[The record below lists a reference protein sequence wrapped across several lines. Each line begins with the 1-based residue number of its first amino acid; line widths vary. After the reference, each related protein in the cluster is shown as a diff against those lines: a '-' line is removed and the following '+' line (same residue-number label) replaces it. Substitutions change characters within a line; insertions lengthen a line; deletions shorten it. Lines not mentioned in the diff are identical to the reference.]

1 MKLGRTEIE
10 DGGYHLYA
18 GIEKTETEKDI
29 GVVIDDKL
37 KFSDH
42 LTEKLNKANKIVGL
56 IRRSF
61 VHLEPEV
68 FKPLFTALVRPHLEY
83 ANQIFCEYFSEVGC
97 SPKED
102 IALSVVDQL
111 RQTGDPSPPLPAAV
125 LPPIGGPL
133 VAGKANAA
141 LIPGGTR
148 ATSIP
153 FQHIMMNNTWLCIKN
168 KVVQCVSQLVRFNAI
183 NFNKSGWQTI
193 IKVFHL
199 TATNHQKYLVI
210 PAFDSAK
217 ANIGNPK
224 YLTRTASLDQ
234 PIASSTG
241 YVMADKDAEQ
251 QDIFIEE
258 L

>member
-111 RQTGDPSPPLPAAV
+111 SEVSRMFLESGLEMSRNLNFQEFWQ
-125 LPPIGGPL
+125 
-133 VAGKANAA
+133 
-141 LIPGGTR
+141 
-148 ATSIP
+148 P
-153 FQHIMMNNTWLCIKN
+153 FQHIMMNNTWCCIKN
-168 KVVQCVSQLVRFNAI
+168 KVVQCVSQLVRFNTI

-199 TATNHQKYLVI
+199 TATSHQKYLVI

-234 PIASSTG
+234 PIASSAG

>member
-1 MKLGRTEIE
+1 MFLESGLEMSRN
-10 DGGYHLYA
+10 
-18 GIEKTETEKDI
+18 
-29 GVVIDDKL
+29 
-37 KFSDH
+37 
-42 LTEKLNKANKIVGL
+42 LN
-56 IRRSF
+56 F
-61 VHLEPEV
+61 QE
-68 FKPLFTALVRPHLEY
+68 FW
-83 ANQIFCEYFSEVGC
+83 Q
-97 SPKED
+97 
-102 IALSVVDQL
+102 
-111 RQTGDPSPPLPAAV
+111 
-125 LPPIGGPL
+125 
-133 VAGKANAA
+133 
-141 LIPGGTR
+141 
-148 ATSIP
+148 P
-153 FQHIMMNNTWLCIKN
+153 FQHIIMMNNTYVVVIIEVEMKCLIRWCCIKN

-199 TATNHQKYLVI
+199 TATSHQKYLVI

-234 PIASSTG
+234 PIASSAG